1 MGKMVTE
8 KVTGEKYGS
17 KAAMAKHEKG
27 EGKKMQMKEKVV
39 AKKAMIKKKK

>member
-8 KVTGEKYGS
+8 KATGEKYGS

-27 EGKKMQMKEKVV
+27 EGKKMQMKEKS
-39 AKKAMIKKKK
+39 KAKKKK

>member
-1 MGKMVTE
+1 MKKMI
-8 KVTGEKYGS
+8 TGSYAS
-17 KAAMAKHEKG
+17 KGAMAKTEKG